1 MYQNKQRLTMKT
13 KLFLLAPLTILAPIK
28 PLVLLAV
35 TSIILDTCFG
45 IWRSWKKGNK
55 IRSRRLSHT
64 ISKSL
69 LYSGAIVFIFFLE
82 KFVISDIL
90 GHFIAIDLV
99 LTKMF
104 TFFCVATEL
113 KSVNESYESVTGVDI
128 WKKMFEFFKRSKE
141 TINELK
147 E

>member
-1 MYQNKQRLTMKT
+1 MKT

-69 LYSGAIVFIFFLE
+69 LYSGAIVFVFLLE

-90 GHFIAIDLV
+90 GHFIAIDLI

-104 TFFCVATEL
+104 TFFCIATEL

-128 WKKMFEFFKRSKE
+128 WKRMFDFVKRSKA
-141 TINELK
+141 TISDFK
-147 E
+147 D

>member
-1 MYQNKQRLTMKT
+1 MKT

-45 IWRSWKKGNK
+45 IWRSYKKGNK

-69 LYSGAIVFIFFLE
+69 LYSGAIVFVFLLE

-90 GHFIAIDLV
+90 GHFIAIDLI

-104 TFFCVATEL
+104 TFFCIATEL
-113 KSVNESYESVTGVDI
+113 KSVNESYESVTGIDI
-128 WKKMFEFFKRSKE
+128 WNKIFEFFKRSKE
-141 TINELK
+141 TLK
-147 E
+147 DLKD

>member
-1 MYQNKQRLTMKT
+1 MKT

-45 IWRSWKKGNK
+45 IWRSYKKGNK

-69 LYSGAIVFIFFLE
+69 LYSGAIVFVFLLE

-90 GHFIAIDLV
+90 GHFIAIDLI

-104 TFFCVATEL
+104 TFFCVVTEL
-113 KSVNESYESVTGVDI
+113 KSINESYESVTGKDV
-128 WKKMFEFFKRSKE
+128 WKAFINFAKRSKE
-141 TINELK
+141 QIEDLK
-147 E
+147 D

>member
-1 MYQNKQRLTMKT
+1 MIKT
-13 KLFLLAPLTILAPIK
+13 KLLFLAPFTILAPIK
-28 PLVLLAV
+28 PLVLLAIA
-35 TSIILDTCFG
+35 SIILDTCFG

-82 KFVISDIL
+82 KYVIADIL
-90 GHFIAIDLV
+90 GHFIAIDLIM
-99 LTKMF
+99 TKMF

-113 KSVNESYESVTGVDI
+113 KSINESYESVTGVDI

-141 TINELK
+141 TINDLK
-147 E
+147 D

>member
-1 MYQNKQRLTMKT
+1 MKT

-69 LYSGAIVFIFFLE
+69 LYSGAIVFVFLLE

-90 GHFIAIDLV
+90 GRFIAIDLI

-104 TFFCVATEL
+104 TFFCIATEL

-128 WKKMFEFFKRSKE
+128 WKRMFDFFKRSKA
-141 TINELK
+141 TISDFK
-147 E
+147 D